1 MNSFGLGIVLN
12 FVDNATAGMNN
23 VIVVFN
29 NMMETVDSA
38 SRSTSNAT
46 DSLVAASYALGQV
59 GDSLISAGSSIIN
72 MFGAV
77 EKSVINTGMTMQGY
91 RMQLSALYG
100 SVDAGEAKLDE
111 IKKYAMS
118 SVFDIQSLIPAITTM
133 KAVGIEAMSEVTTS
147 SGQHTQKLLDY
158 ASDIAAMVPNMRN
171 AYGTGVQAAMGA
183 LKEYIAEGNAL
194 SLKRGAGLDIT
205 GILGEDKGATIE
217 ERTQQIADLVEQLNI
232 VGYTASLAGT
242 PTQRLSNLEDALFN
256 ALSKIADSGVF
267 DAYCNL
273 LERASNWVF
282 ELVDN
287 EENFNAVTSVLSDTL
302 TIILSPLEKL
312 LDIVMW
318 IGNKLVDLS
327 KNNPTL
333 VKGIL
338 IFTAALGGLLVVG
351 GALLKL
357 LSTIGFA
364 AAGLRNLVNI
374 GKYIRMIGGLAG
386 GLIPTIL
393 PFISLAFLLY
403 QVWTHNVFGIR
414 DAVTT
419 VFRDLIE
426 IIKICADAWDDNT
439 LSEENFVRAKE
450 LGILPLIEAILD
462 LKYKFGFF
470 VEGFKEGFN
479 EVFDYLSQFFTHL
492 ESTEGLVGR
501 IAQSVGEFLKKL
513 FGVKDTEQAWKD
525 LGETIGKIAA
535 VLAIVIPV
543 VWVAVKAFG
552 LIAGVASKI
561 WAAVKLVANAF
572 GLVWQAITWVVTG
585 VASLLGISVGWA
597 AAIVAAVVGIV
608 ALIIAYWDEIC
619 SFFAN
624 FPEWFMTNVLL
635 PVGLFFL
642 AALEAI
648 VTGVTTAWNAVT
660 SFISAIPGWIM
671 DNIITPVVSFF
682 TSLVQS
688 VVSLFNSLVSGIQS
702 IFSTVAGWVNNNV
715 IMPIVNFFQGLLNS
729 ISNIFNSIVSAIT
742 GAFSSA
748 YNTVVGVWNGIVD
761 FFSGIVSKVAGF
773 FSKISSYGSSIS
785 AAGASVPAAAE
796 GVNNFV
802 GGLIQVNEKG
812 GELITLPSGSTVIPH
827 DESLEDSFRKGMI
840 LGAKARD
847 GESDNKTS
855 VPITTTQNDY
865 SVTFSAG
872 SIVIQLSN
880 ASDRELEKA
889 AEKLM
894 KIIERKQKL
903 KSMAVRS
910 KEAVLV

>member
-111 IKKYAMS
+111 IKQYAMS

-287 EENFNAVTSVLSDTL
+287 EENFNVVTGVLSDTL
-302 TIILSPLEKL
+302 TLILSPLEKL

-364 AAGLRNLVNI
+364 VVGLQSLSKI
-374 GKYIRMIGGLAG
+374 GGYIRMIGGLAG

-479 EVFDYLSQFFTHL
+479 EVFDYLSQFFTQL

-543 VWVAVKAFG
+543 VWAAVKAFG
-552 LIAGVASKI
+552 LIAGVAAKI
-561 WAAVKLVANAF
+561 WSAVKLVANAF

-585 VASLLGISVGWA
+585 VATLLGVSIGWA

-619 SFFAN
+619 AVLSTVADWIMANVITPVINFFINLMN
-624 FPEWFMTNVLL
+624 FIVGLVAIIWEGAVAILTPIAEWVSSNIVTPVVNFFTNLWNSIVEIITNVFNSIKSILT
-635 PVGLFFL
+635 PVG
-642 AALEAI
+642 EW
-648 VTGVTTAWNAVT
+648 VNSNV
-660 SFISAIPGWIM
+660 
-671 DNIITPVVSFF
+671 ITPVVNFF
-682 TSLVQS
+682 TGLIDTITGIFDS
-688 VVSLFNSLVSGIQS
+688 VK
-702 IFSTVAGWVNNNV
+702 
-715 IMPIVNFFQGLLNS
+715 
-729 ISNIFNSIVSAIT
+729 SAIT
-742 GAFSSA
+742 GAFSAA
-748 YNTVVGVWNGIVD
+748 YDTIVGVRQGVVD
-761 FFSGIVSKVAGF
+761 FFSGIA
-773 FSKISSYGSSIS
+773 SKIGGVIGGIISKGSSITGIS
-785 AAGASVPAAAE
+785 TIPAAAE
-796 GVNNFV
+796 GVDSFV

>member
-1 MNSFGLGIVLN
+1 M
-12 FVDNATAGMNN
+12 
-23 VIVVFN
+23 
-29 NMMETVDSA
+29 
-38 SRSTSNAT
+38 
-46 DSLVAASYALGQV
+46 
-59 GDSLISAGSSIIN
+59 
-72 MFGAV
+72 
-77 EKSVINTGMTMQGY
+77 
-91 RMQLSALYG
+91 
-100 SVDAGEAKLDE
+100 
-111 IKKYAMS
+111 
-118 SVFDIQSLIPAITTM
+118 
-133 KAVGIEAMSEVTTS
+133 
-147 SGQHTQKLLDY
+147 
-158 ASDIAAMVPNMRN
+158 
-171 AYGTGVQAAMGA
+171 
-183 LKEYIAEGNAL
+183 
-194 SLKRGAGLDIT
+194 
-205 GILGEDKGATIE
+205 
-217 ERTQQIADLVEQLNI
+217 
-232 VGYTASLAGT
+232 
-242 PTQRLSNLEDALFN
+242 
-256 ALSKIADSGVF
+256 
-267 DAYCNL
+267 
-273 LERASNWVF
+273 
-282 ELVDN
+282 
-287 EENFNAVTSVLSDTL
+287 
-302 TIILSPLEKL
+302 
-312 LDIVMW
+312 
-318 IGNKLVDLS
+318 
-327 KNNPTL
+327 
-333 VKGIL
+333 
-338 IFTAALGGLLVVG
+338 
-351 GALLKL
+351 
-357 LSTIGFA
+357 
-364 AAGLRNLVNI
+364 
-374 GKYIRMIGGLAG
+374 
-386 GLIPTIL
+386 
-393 PFISLAFLLY
+393 
-403 QVWTHNVFGIR
+403 
-414 DAVTT
+414 
-419 VFRDLIE
+419 
-426 IIKICADAWDDNT
+426 
-439 LSEENFVRAKE
+439 
-450 LGILPLIEAILD
+450 IEAILD

-479 EVFDYLSQFFTHL
+479 EVFDYLSQFFTQL

-552 LIAGVASKI
+552 LIAGVAAKI
-561 WAAVKLVANAF
+561 WSAVKLVASAF

-671 DNIITPVVSFF
+671 DNIVTPVVSFF
-682 TSLVQS
+682 TSLVES

-702 IFSTVAGWVNNNV
+702 IFSTVAGWVNSNV